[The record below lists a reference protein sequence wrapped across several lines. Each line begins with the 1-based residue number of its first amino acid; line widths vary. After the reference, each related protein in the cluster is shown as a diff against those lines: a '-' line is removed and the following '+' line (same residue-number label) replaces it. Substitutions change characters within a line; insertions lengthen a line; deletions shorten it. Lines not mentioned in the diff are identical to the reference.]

1 MKRLL
6 FLYALICTT
15 SLSYSQV
22 VGNGVTITNYDIV
35 GSNLDFNP
43 TTVGT
48 TATYDFL
55 VTNLVGVTQ
64 SVFLNGVA
72 APFSLSETEIT
83 LEPNSIEVI
92 TLSFSPTEV
101 GNFSNQLLFAG
112 SIFGSGELNISGE
125 GTQIDILTSSNFVQ
139 FDNTAIGSTA
149 ESSIEISN
157 VGSGTMLISSF
168 EFSDSQYTI
177 SETELT
183 ILEGES
189 YILDI
194 TFTPVFAGGSNE
206 TLTINSNDPDEPAFV
221 IDLIATGIS
230 EVEGEL
236 CGTWSLINSP
246 YTMTGD
252 VTIPDNC
259 SLTIEAGVIINGND
273 YSILAEGPVNSLGTA
288 DQRVVWNDVDLDMTL
303 DEAETSTLNYSD
315 MEGVDINCLGS
326 LIPFD
331 FNWDDEEG
339 HNEFEEWIH
348 GGSGG
353 MNNDGSRLRGYYTGG
368 ATYYGTYLYSPEQ
381 SYQGQLTDLS
391 FNRQIDDYNTSGN
404 GNEYVRLEVNID
416 AQGWETIDQ
425 YYYMGDQP
433 EELVSYNLE
442 SYTAN
447 SKVQFRFYVYYY
459 YGFQMWID
467 NFEMYVGI
475 DEDRL
480 VTINSEGL
488 TIESDFIMDGEFC
501 DMNASQLRTYYTDWD
516 QDRSSYNIDN
526 WIIEGHSEKD
536 EGAYFIG
543 DYNEYTF
550 SNISLDNEDENNE
563 QGLDFNDIDYS
574 SFSFE
579 NCSFNGFDY
588 GLYIH
593 SSDYSTFNLTECEA
607 LNNAAYGFQFTSIT
621 YSDFEISGMESRD
634 NTSYGFHLSGSYN
647 STNMIYSIFADNGND
662 GFHYPSTT
670 STTEN
675 DSLVVK
681 NCGFFR
687 NTGDGLETA
696 TQAVIEHVTVLDNGS
711 YGIYFRG
718 VWANATQTLIS
729 SNLWGNG
736 ANASWD
742 QVYVTS
748 NFLNVSHSNVM
759 GGIDGFNCANCDY
772 DDSFTSDQPEFAD
785 NEGHMIDYSPGVDG
799 GRPWQIDAHMP
810 MGLGGV
816 RADMGMYG
824 GPNNAYWGGDV
835 ISDGTSSLNEVVDIP
850 QDQGNMVG
858 LTFSSSFWDNSTA
871 IDPVTHY
878 TVWRHLD
885 ASGSGISLIEEG
897 NWELIGESPA
907 QGFDSYGYQAPTLG
921 NTNQFGT
928 FNSCYT
934 IIAQTDLDQLYWQS
948 NVLCGESSDNLAPAE
963 PEVIAGMVEPML
975 AEVAWFAPEEEDY
988 AYTEISSDHGFTAEI
1003 SGDTLTLDATV
1014 LEGEDYTYYV
1024 RHFDNNGNGSPIT
1037 EVTLGSEV
1045 LLDNVTLHAGW
1056 NLISLDRAPYDN
1068 SPLSTFSSLLEGNLQ
1083 YVTGFNNGA
1092 MMYDPNGLAFLNTLN
1107 TIEGGAGYWVK
1118 VTEDD
1123 VLRVEGSILSE
1134 DYTETLNEG
1143 WNLTGFVSQD
1153 ARDIEIVY
1161 GNLIAEGTLEY
1172 VTAFDQGVTTFN
1184 PFGLPFLNTL
1194 TQLRNGFGY
1203 WVKTSIDAGM
1213 TETNTKSLSPNHD
1226 FINGITHAYLTG
1238 STIDV
1243 MTTNNA
1249 IVATLE
1255 VLEGGHIMTT
1265 PIYGSDI
1272 STEAT
1277 DGILEGA
1284 DLFFSLNGVKS
1295 NNAIKFDGARAMHKV
1310 ALEFEVDHVVIFPN
1324 PASDLVSIMANDFAP
1339 TLIEVRDALGR
1350 IILSKNWSH
1359 ETNINVSNWDT
1370 GIYNIE
1376 LSNEK
1381 GDVESHSLVVTH

>member
-1 MKRLL
+1 
-6 FLYALICTT
+6 
-15 SLSYSQV
+15 
-22 VGNGVTITNYDIV
+22 
-35 GSNLDFNP
+35 
-43 TTVGT
+43 
-48 TATYDFL
+48 
-55 VTNLVGVTQ
+55 
-64 SVFLNGVA
+64 
-72 APFSLSETEIT
+72 
-83 LEPNSIEVI
+83 
-92 TLSFSPTEV
+92 
-101 GNFSNQLLFAG
+101 
-112 SIFGSGELNISGE
+112 
-125 GTQIDILTSSNFVQ
+125 
-139 FDNTAIGSTA
+139 
-149 ESSIEISN
+149 
-157 VGSGTMLISSF
+157 
-168 EFSDSQYTI
+168 
-177 SETELT
+177 
-183 ILEGES
+183 
-189 YILDI
+189 
-194 TFTPVFAGGSNE
+194 
-206 TLTINSNDPDEPAFV
+206 
-221 IDLIATGIS
+221 
-230 EVEGEL
+230 
-236 CGTWSLINSP
+236 
-246 YTMTGD
+246 
-252 VTIPDNC
+252 
-259 SLTIEAGVIINGND
+259 
-273 YSILAEGPVNSLGTA
+273 
-288 DQRVVWNDVDLDMTL
+288 
-303 DEAETSTLNYSD
+303 
-315 MEGVDINCLGS
+315 
-326 LIPFD
+326 
-331 FNWDDEEG
+331 
-339 HNEFEEWIH
+339 
-348 GGSGG
+348 
-353 MNNDGSRLRGYYTGG
+353 MNNQT
-368 ATYYGTYLYSPEQ
+368 
-381 SYQGQLTDLS
+381 
-391 FNRQIDDYNTSGN
+391 
-404 GNEYVRLEVNID
+404 
-416 AQGWETIDQ
+416 
-425 YYYMGDQP
+425 
-433 EELVSYNLE
+433 
-442 SYTAN
+442 
-447 SKVQFRFYVYYY
+447 
-459 YGFQMWID
+459 YGFS
-467 NFEMYVGI
+467 FHG
-475 DEDRL
+475 
-480 VTINSEGL
+480 
-488 TIESDFIMDGEFC
+488 
-501 DMNASQLRTYYTDWD
+501 TD
-516 QDRSSYNIDN
+516 Y
-526 WIIEGHSEKD
+526 
-536 EGAYFIG
+536 
-543 DYNEYTF
+543 
-550 SNISLDNEDENNE
+550 
-563 QGLDFNDIDYS
+563 
-574 SFSFE
+574 
-579 NCSFNGFDY
+579 C
-588 GLYIH
+588 
-593 SSDYSTFNLTECEA
+593 
-607 LNNAAYGFQFTSIT
+607 
-621 YSDFEISGMESRD
+621 DFEISGMESRD
-634 NTSYGFHLSGSYN
+634 NNSYGFYLSGSYN

-662 GFHYPSTT
+662 GFHYGSSTNT
-670 STTEN
+670 SEN

-687 NTGDGLETA
+687 NNSYGLYTN
-696 TQAVIEHVTVLDNGS
+696 TQAIIEHVTVLDNGS
-711 YGIYFRG
+711 HGLHFSAS
-718 VWANATQTLIS
+718 WANATQTLIS
-729 SNLWGNG
+729 STLWGNG
-736 ANASWD
+736 PNSSWD

-748 NFLNVSHSNVM
+748 NFLNISHSNVM
-759 GGIDGFNCANCDY
+759 GGIDGFSCSYCDY
-772 DDSFTSDQPEFAD
+772 DDSFISDQPEFAD

-907 QGFDSYGYQAPTLG
+907 QGFESYGYQAPTLG

-963 PEVIAGMVEPML
+963 PEVIAGMLEPML
-975 AEVAWFAPEEEDY
+975 AEVAWFTPEEEDY

-1003 SGDTLTLDATV
+1003 SGDTLTLDDTV

-1024 RHFDNNGNGSPIT
+1024 RHFDNNGNGSSIT

-1056 NLISLDRAPYDN
+1056 NLISLDRDPYEN
-1068 SPLSTFSSLLEGNLQ
+1068 TPLSTFSSLIEGNLQ
-1083 YVTGFNNGA
+1083 YVTGFDNGA

-1143 WNLTGFVSQD
+1143 WNLTGFAPQD

-1172 VTAFDQGVTTFN
+1172 VTAFDQGVTTYN

-1213 TETNTKSLSPNHD
+1213 TETTTKSLSPNHD
-1226 FINGITHAYLTG
+1226 FINGLTHAYLAG

-1243 MTTNNA
+1243 MNTNNEV
-1249 IVATLE
+1249 VATLE

-1272 STEAT
+1272 STEAK

-1324 PASDLVSIMANDFAP
+1324 PASDMVSIMANDFAP

-1350 IILSKNWSH
+1350 VVLSKNWSN
-1359 ETNINVSNWDT
+1359 ETSIDVSNWDT
-1370 GIYNIE
+1370 GLYNIE

-1381 GDVESHSLVVTH
+1381 GEVQSHSLVVTH